1 MPFPSFRANDVP
13 AVFRQSILCLTL
25 SSSAGLAHAATD
37 TLDTV
42 VVTAS
47 QTEHSE
53 LTAPASVSV
62 ITREQLDKMSV
73 TTVNDAIKS
82 LPGVNINPATSYGR
96 NEIKIRGLDS
106 DYTLLLING
115 QRINSRDALTS
126 SYGNDFDLAAIPMAA
141 VERIEVIRGALSSL
155 YGADALGGVV
165 NVILRQP
172 TAQTEGALEYGTQQ
186 PTAGHSGDQHNASGY
201 LSGSLIDDKLLGNV
215 ILDQKHK
222 DAWQSAQTTNPNA
235 DASEKQEKTSLLSS
249 LTWLIDDRQDLTFSN
264 SYTTDDRTAHW
275 NNYGATPT
283 NIQQMDRLTLGL
295 THNGRWQLMDSQ
307 LRYFY
312 EDVDLTDDSE
322 LNGAVADVTQQNHTL
337 DGKLTGQF
345 ASHLLT
351 AGGEYRQTR
360 LQHSMNLTAGTAQI
374 DQQAAYLQDEYQ
386 LGDLTL
392 TLSGRLDH
400 HETYGSEFSPRGY
413 ALYSLTDRWV
423 IKGGVGK
430 AFKAPTLAQSDEHY
444 AINSCRGRCVLVGN
458 PDLKPETAISYELG
472 TAYEGE
478 RWGAG
483 VTAFDNQI
491 EQMIQAESW
500 KIKPGAP
507 VLTYQNVAEA
517 RLRGVEFMPW
527 IALTERLDLTANYTF
542 VQAKDETTG
551 LDLLQ
556 TPRHTANLTLDWQWL
571 DNLNAYTR
579 YQYTGSQYL
588 YVASANANQKSDAFH
603 TLDVGTNY
611 QPMEPLT
618 LKLGLNNLTNTKR
631 DTVAANADTIL
642 QGRTLNAGFAYQL

>member
-1 MPFPSFRANDVP
+1 MPFPSLRANDVP
-13 AVFRQSILCLTL
+13 AVFRHSILCLAL
-25 SSSAGLAHAATD
+25 SSSASLAHAATD

-235 DASEKQEKTSLLSS
+235 DASEKQEKT
-249 LTWLIDDRQDLTFSN
+249 
-264 SYTTDDRTAHW
+264 
-275 NNYGATPT
+275 
-283 NIQQMDRLTLGL
+283 
-295 THNGRWQLMDSQ
+295 
-307 LRYFY
+307 
-312 EDVDLTDDSE
+312 
-322 LNGAVADVTQQNHTL
+322 
-337 DGKLTGQF
+337 K
-345 ASHLLT
+345 
-351 AGGEYRQTR
+351 
-360 LQHSMNLTAGTAQI
+360 
-374 DQQAAYLQDEYQ
+374 
-386 LGDLTL
+386 
-392 TLSGRLDH
+392 
-400 HETYGSEFSPRGY
+400 
-413 ALYSLTDRWV
+413 
-423 IKGGVGK
+423 
-430 AFKAPTLAQSDEHY
+430 
-444 AINSCRGRCVLVGN
+444 
-458 PDLKPETAISYELG
+458 
-472 TAYEGE
+472 
-478 RWGAG
+478 
-483 VTAFDNQI
+483 
-491 EQMIQAESW
+491 
-500 KIKPGAP
+500 
-507 VLTYQNVAEA
+507 
-517 RLRGVEFMPW
+517 
-527 IALTERLDLTANYTF
+527 
-542 VQAKDETTG
+542 
-551 LDLLQ
+551 
-556 TPRHTANLTLDWQWL
+556 
-571 DNLNAYTR
+571 
-579 YQYTGSQYL
+579 
-588 YVASANANQKSDAFH
+588 
-603 TLDVGTNY
+603 
-611 QPMEPLT
+611 
-618 LKLGLNNLTNTKR
+618 
-631 DTVAANADTIL
+631 
-642 QGRTLNAGFAYQL
+642 

>member
-1 MPFPSFRANDVP
+1 MPFPLLPASETSIRFRRSV
-13 AVFRQSILCLTL
+13 LCL
-25 SSSAGLAHAATD
+25 ALASLAAQAQAATD
-37 TLDTV
+37 TLETV

-62 ITREQLDKMSV
+62 VTREQLDKLSV

-96 NEIKIRGLDS
+96 SEIKIRGLDS

-126 SYGNDFDLAAIPMAA
+126 SYGNDFDLAAIPMVA

-172 TAQTEGALEYGTQQ
+172 TAQTEGAFEYGTQQ
-186 PTAGHSGDQHNASGY
+186 PTAGHSGDQHDVSGY
-201 LSGSLIDDKLLGNV
+201 LSGALIDNKLLGNLIV
-215 ILDQKHK
+215 DQKHK
-222 DAWQSAQTTNPNA
+222 DAWRSDQTTNPNA
-235 DASEKQEKTSLLSS
+235 DASEKQEKTSLLSN
-249 LTWLIDDRQDLTFSN
+249 LIWLIDDHQDLTLSN
-264 SYTTDDRTAHW
+264 SYIKDERTAHW

-283 NIQQMDRLTLGL
+283 NVQQMERLTLGL
-295 THNGRWQLMDSQ
+295 THAGHWQMLESQ

-312 EDVDLTDDSE
+312 EGVDLTDDSE
-322 LNGAVADVTQQNHTL
+322 LNGAVADVKQHNHTL

-351 AGGEYRQTR
+351 AGAEYRQTR
-360 LQHSMNLTAGTAQI
+360 LKHSMNLTAGTAEVA
-374 DQQAAYLQDEYQ
+374 QQAAYLQDEYQ

-400 HETYGSEFSPRGY
+400 HDNYGSEFSPRGY

-458 PDLKPETAISYELG
+458 PDLQPETALSYELG

-478 RWGAG
+478 RWGLG

-527 IALTERLDLTANYTF
+527 VALTERLDLTANYTF
-542 VQAKDETTG
+542 VQAKDKTTG

-556 TPRHTANLTLDWQWL
+556 TPRHTANLGLAWQWQ
-571 DNLNAYTR
+571 DDLNAYAR

-588 YVASANANQKSDAFH
+588 YVASANANQKSEAFH
-603 TLDVGTNY
+603 TLDVGANY
-611 QPMEPLT
+611 QPIAPLT

-631 DTVAANADTIL
+631 DTVATNADTIL
-642 QGRTLNAGFAYQL
+642 QGRTLSAGFAYQL